1 MVDLILFVVMYE
13 KYTRV
18 NIIHSITYF
27 FSAARTIDENFEG
40 QVVGFC
46 DNFVLDQL
54 PTIFQVTNA
63 ASENIK
69 VNAPFVP
76 HHQSGDQLGRY

>member
-46 DNFVLDQL
+46 GNFVLDQL
-54 PTIFQVTNA
+54 PTMFQVTNA
-63 ASENIK
+63 AFEKIIVK
-69 VNAPFVP
+69 APFAP
-76 HHQSGDQLGRY
+76 HQQSDDQLGRY